1 MSPVLKYP
9 YLRLP
14 IDADRG
20 FPQAV
25 RISLGERSYVLSL
38 YVNVTDE
45 DLLARTVPLE
55 LPQDG
60 AFLVLEVSTEEPE
73 GTRILFRRKL
83 VPHLEY
89 EARELAMVFTEL
101 AVHPLNLN
109 GSGAYHSSVVG
120 GVALR
125 WAS

>member
-1 MSPVLKYP
+1 MNSMRYR

-14 IDADRG
+14 IDADQG

-25 RISLGERSYVLSL
+25 RIALGERSYLLSC
-38 YVNVTDE
+38 YVNITDE
-45 DLLARTVPLE
+45 DLLHSEEPLL
-55 LPQDG
+55 LPQPG
-60 AFLVLEVSTEEPE
+60 AFLVLEVSTEEPT

-83 VPHLEY
+83 VPHREY
-89 EARELAMVFTEL
+89 HAQELALVFTEL
-101 AVHPLNLN
+101 AVHPGNLN
-109 GSGAYHSSVVG
+109 AAGAHRSSVVG

>member
-1 MSPVLKYP
+1 MSTVLKYP

-25 RISLGERSYVLSL
+25 RISLGERIYVLSI
-38 YVNVTDE
+38 YANVTDE
-45 DLLARTVPLE
+45 DLLEQDAVLT
-55 LPQDG
+55 LPQQG
-60 AFLVLEVSTEEPE
+60 AFLVMEISTDEVD

-83 VPHLEY
+83 VPDVEY
-89 EARELAMVFTEL
+89 EAHELAMVFTEL
-101 AVHPLNLN
+101 AIHPLNLN
-109 GSGAYHSSVVG
+109 APGAYRSSVVG
-120 GVALR
+120 GAALR

>member
-1 MSPVLKYP
+1 MNPTPYR

-14 IDADRG
+14 IDADQG

-25 RISLGERSYVLSL
+25 RMSFGGRDYVLSC

-45 DLLARTVPLE
+45 ELLDRDEPLP
-55 LPQDG
+55 LPQPG
-60 AFLVLEVSTEEPE
+60 AFLVLEVATEEAA

-83 VPHLEY
+83 VPHREY
-89 EARELAMVFTEL
+89 HAQELALLFTEL
-101 AVHPLNLN
+101 AVHPRNLN
-109 GSGAYHSSVVG
+109 ASGAHNSSVVG